1 MLLGKKNNHV
11 KYECQEGLLTT
22 VYKTSQVICQ
32 THTRTT
38 SFIEILMHRPTD
50 CLDLPL
56 PIKQSR
62 III

>member
-1 MLLGKKNNHV
+1 MCTG
-11 KYECQEGLLTT
+11 
-22 VYKTSQVICQ
+22 
-32 THTRTT
+32 TT

-62 III
+62 IIIKVRVDQWDRKACAHTYSKYNHHIYVISLH